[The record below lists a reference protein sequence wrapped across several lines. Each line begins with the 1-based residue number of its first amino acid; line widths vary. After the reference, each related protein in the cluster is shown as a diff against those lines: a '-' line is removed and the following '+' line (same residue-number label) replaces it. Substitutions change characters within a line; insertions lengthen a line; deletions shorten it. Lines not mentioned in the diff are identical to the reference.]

1 MNRAQVGLGATGTT
15 PKRPLVGEI
24 EHGIPVPEATR
35 GGAKRAALTAAL
47 KKLKVGDSFVTTV
60 VPKTAY
66 VTAKEAKVSITIRTL
81 PDKSLRVW
89 RVK

>member
-1 MNRAQVGLGATGTT
+1 MNRAQSRLGATGTT

-35 GGAKRAALTAAL
+35 GGAQRAALTAAL
-47 KKLKVGDSFVTTV
+47 KKLKAGDSFVTTASAGPV
-60 VPKTAY
+60 RAI
-66 VTAKEAKVSITIRTL
+66 AKELKLAITIRAL
-81 PDKSLRVW
+81 PDKALRVW